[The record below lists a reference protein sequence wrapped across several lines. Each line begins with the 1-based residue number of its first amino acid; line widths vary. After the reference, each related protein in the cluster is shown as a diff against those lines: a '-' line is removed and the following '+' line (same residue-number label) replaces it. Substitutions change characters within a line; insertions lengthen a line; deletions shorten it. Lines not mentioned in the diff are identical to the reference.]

1 MEVAAPAVDAIK
13 ITEMTKADEVMKAAS
28 PRAQEDGVQ
37 KATDGEEK
45 PEEVL
50 QVDEVA
56 AGIQALAMDQV
67 VEFTM
72 EDVAAGVQWA
82 KMSLLGRLFMDNPP
96 SLAVIS
102 KIVNGE
108 WNCAV
113 EVRVLAAERGL
124 LQFFFADEADLDWVL
139 KRSPWTVKERVLQLK
154 PWCQITKEVVDSFIM
169 VPLWVQM
176 WGIPNHCRTVA
187 FGKRV
192 AGSKIGKVLEAG
204 AFAIQGIS
212 GHFIKTKVLLDITQ
226 PLRSQLYASNPLVGE
241 FWVTLVYEFLPLL
254 CYHCGRLGHMAPNC
268 VYPDPM
274 GIEHYGPELST
285 DIIGYRV
292 EEAAVVPFPLRQPAQ
307 SSVWVNP
314 NSGANAAGGGKQKRG
329 REAEEDPRGGRDKY
343 VVLGLPAQGSLERGI
358 GDLQGKSG
366 QGQVHRGNVV
376 GGGSGYRGQ
385 FVKGKGK
392 GGQGNYQQA
401 NRGLERSRESVPRQ
415 QQHRYEARR
424 PHGRQTNDAGPR
436 AAGGGPKSKGK
447 EAFRMVAP
455 DPAEIDERK
464 RAAGEVAGLQFDP
477 TPVKKMCVEAAVEET
492 SHEWSQPAK

>member
-1 MEVAAPAVDAIK
+1 
-13 ITEMTKADEVMKAAS
+13 MTVMTVAS
-28 PRAQEDGVQ
+28 PQAQEDGVQ
-37 KATDGEEK
+37 KTADREEK
-45 PEEVL
+45 PEEVP

-124 LQFFFADEADLDWVL
+124 LQFFFADEADRDWVL

-169 VPLWVQM
+169 VPFWVQM

-268 VYPDPM
+268 VYPDPV

-329 REAEEDPRGGRDKY
+329 RETEEDPTGGRGKS
-343 VVLGLPAQGSLERGI
+343 VVLGLPAQGSMERGS
-358 GDLQGKSG
+358 GDVQGKSG
-366 QGQVHRGNVV
+366 QGQVNRGNVD
-376 GGGSGYRGQ
+376 GGSGGYRGQ

-392 GGQGNYQQA
+392 GGQGTYQQA
-401 NRGLERSRESVPRQ
+401 SRG
-415 QQHRYEARR
+415 
-424 PHGRQTNDAGPR
+424 
-436 AAGGGPKSKGK
+436 
-447 EAFRMVAP
+447 M
-455 DPAEIDERK
+455 
-464 RAAGEVAGLQFDP
+464 
-477 TPVKKMCVEAAVEET
+477 
-492 SHEWSQPAK
+492 